1 MGGDYLHS
9 PDPLWLGLKARRRT
23 PPRSGKTAPAGV
35 SQLLLSQLLIERK
48 DRTQGRD
55 ASPVGQ
61 PRERMDGRP
70 GASGERRAEISLVLA
85 GNSRRQGGRV
95 SLGTLETQRVY
106 NAWVASSKCIKSIRR
121 PPATALLRR
130 AHARARCR
138 GRHLTT
144 QQPTRKHYSTKV
156 ALFAAARRGAAA
168 RGAPPRCG
176 GGGAATTAGAV
187 PHRKARLPC
196 LLERGAS

>member
-9 PDPLWLGLKARRRT
+9 PPRPSLVRSKSSAPDPA
-23 PPRSGKTAPAGV
+23 SGKP
-35 SQLLLSQLLIERK
+35 
-48 DRTQGRD
+48 
-55 ASPVGQ
+55 SPVRAA
-61 PRERMDGRP
+61 PRARAWTGAA

-138 GRHLTT
+138 GLATYRRNSQHASTIL
-144 QQPTRKHYSTKV
+144 RKWHY
-156 ALFAAARRGAAA
+156 LLRLG
-168 RGAPPRCG
+168 GAPPHEARHRD
-176 GGGAATTAGAV
+176 AAAEEL
-187 PHRKARLPC
+187 PPPPERSRIARHGSHAC
-196 LLERGAS
+196 